1 MDFMKE
7 SIKDLPNHGYDE
19 SLPTC
24 WILEGLVM
32 YLKKPEVLKML
43 EEMTTLSP
51 KGSHIILNWA
61 RNLHIP
67 DSASNLEY
75 MDELLKEK
83 GWTNEKVLKY
93 GDEGFNYGRFF
104 LDQPTDQLAFA
115 FYSLN

>member
-1 MDFMKE
+1 
-7 SIKDLPNHGYDE
+7 
-19 SLPTC
+19 
-24 WILEGLVM
+24 M

-104 LDQPTDQLAFA
+104 LD
-115 FYSLN
+115 